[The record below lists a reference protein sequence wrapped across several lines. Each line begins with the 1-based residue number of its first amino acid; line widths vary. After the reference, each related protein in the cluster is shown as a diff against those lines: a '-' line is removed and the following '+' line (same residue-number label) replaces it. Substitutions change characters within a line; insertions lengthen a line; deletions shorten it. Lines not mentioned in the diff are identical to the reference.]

1 MKKDE
6 GVWLRGNL
14 HMHTNRSDGRLA
26 PEEAIA
32 MYEQGGYDFIAVTD
46 HWVYHDGGKTEKGM
60 LLLSGCEY
68 DVGEDVV
75 EGLYHIVS
83 IGAHEKP
90 QIAKREDLGPQEI
103 IDAINASGGLAI
115 LAHPAWSLNSPETV
129 RKMHGIFGTEIYNT
143 TCSYACSFS
152 NARPYSGIFVDQ
164 LAARG
169 ILLPCVASDDAHRY
183 DMDPMKSYVMV
194 HAKAKTAEAI
204 MEALRAGNFYATQGP
219 EISMVIEH
227 GIAKVRCSPA
237 SYVIF
242 HSNAAWNPQRVT
254 MGEHITEASCTI
266 KPNET
271 FIRAE
276 VVDAQGRMAFT
287 SPVKVQG

>member
-103 IDAINASGGLAI
+103 MRAAYKRLYRRSCSGKPVYSVGARWNHVLQC
-115 LAHPAWSLNSPETV
+115 W
-129 RKMHGIFGTEIYNT
+129 HGICLLLWRHAGFMGINSCFQSMFWST
-143 TCSYACSFS
+143 TI
-152 NARPYSGIFVDQ
+152 RV
-164 LAARG
+164 LAQN
-169 ILLPCVASDDAHRY
+169 I
-183 DMDPMKSYVMV
+183 
-194 HAKAKTAEAI
+194 
-204 MEALRAGNFYATQGP
+204 P
-219 EISMVIEH
+219 EQ
-227 GIAKVRCSPA
+227 K
-237 SYVIF
+237 
-242 HSNAAWNPQRVT
+242 
-254 MGEHITEASCTI
+254 
-266 KPNET
+266 
-271 FIRAE
+271 
-276 VVDAQGRMAFT
+276 
-287 SPVKVQG
+287 